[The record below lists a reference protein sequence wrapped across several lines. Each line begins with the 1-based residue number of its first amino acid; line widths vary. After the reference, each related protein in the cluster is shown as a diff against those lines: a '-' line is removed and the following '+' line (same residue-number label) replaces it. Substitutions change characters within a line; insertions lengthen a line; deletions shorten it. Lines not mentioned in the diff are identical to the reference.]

1 MSVNQKSTHISII
14 GCGVMGSGLAK
25 ALSQYHQITVCDRHS
40 EKAEALAKKLEV
52 KFSHDIADAVGGANI
67 IILCVKPQDLKEV
80 SKQLFGKIRDDQVLV
95 SILSGVTQKILKL
108 HFGDATILRIMPN
121 IACFYGEGVMGFVE
135 NKEINKTEKKE
146 LEEIFKPLGYIH
158 WVEESQIDALTALA
172 GSGPAFAF
180 VIIESMVDAAV
191 ALGLSSSQGRKIAT
205 QMFQGA
211 LKTLNETGKHPGELK
226 WEVTS
231 PAGCTI
237 AGIKNMEDHGIRSGL
252 INTFLATYDQL
263 KGRDA

>member
-1 MSVNQKSTHISII
+1 MSKEENSSHISII

-25 ALSQYHQITVCDRHS
+25 ALSDHHQITLCDRSS
-40 EKAEALAKKLEV
+40 EKAEALGKKINV
-52 KFSHDIADAVGGANI
+52 KYSHDIADAVGEADI
-67 IILCVKPQDLKEV
+67 ILLCVKPQDLKEV

-95 SILSGVTQKILKL
+95 SILSGVSLKVL
-108 HFGDATILRIMPN
+108 KVHFGDVSILRIMPN
-121 IACFYGEGVMGFVE
+121 IACFYGEGVMGFVD
-135 NKEINKTEKKE
+135 NKELNKNDKKE
-146 LEEIFKPLGYIH
+146 LEEVFKPLGHIH
-158 WVEESQIDALTALA
+158 WVEENQIDALTALA

-191 ALGLSSSQGRKIAT
+191 ALGLSAAQGRKMAI

-226 WEVTS
+226 WDVAS

-237 AGIKNMEDHGIRSGL
+237 AGLKNMEDHAIRSGL

-263 KGRDA
+263 KDRD